1 MNDYDISKAL
11 FSDIQLG
18 HGNFNNYFEDKAA
31 DDFENNAHNQEI
43 DMLRGSN
50 SLTVSKLFFKP
61 SN

>member
-18 HGNFNNYFEDKAA
+18 HGNFN
-31 DDFENNAHNQEI
+31 DFENNAHNQEI